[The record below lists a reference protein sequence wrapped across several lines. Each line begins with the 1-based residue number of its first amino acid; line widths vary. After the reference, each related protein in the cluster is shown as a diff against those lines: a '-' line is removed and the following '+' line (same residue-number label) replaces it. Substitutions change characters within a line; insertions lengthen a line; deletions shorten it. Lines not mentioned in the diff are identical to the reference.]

1 MSHIKKKFDTF
12 NSIMIKH
19 PPMYSLIRMP
29 EFNIKQIGFF
39 WCDHSQKLTRIKMLL
54 NNPFVNDEN
63 KEKFLASFSRYQRTI
78 NGFKKLVKLW
88 RIKKKCIV
96 YPNTTD
102 LKGNDL
108 SEYKPHLIIDLI
120 ENNTIYSFYIHDL
133 LKMWNVS
140 LKQRM
145 YVIER
150 PTKLK
155 NPYTNLEFTN
165 TNLYNIYYKALFN
178 GIRRPPLVDMHYNC
192 RFSIQLLLST
202 YGSQLREWAVTDYA
216 ENEELSLYNELIG
229 VHTDYGNLLPKL
241 RVDERFSDSIKLRQI
256 KIYRPI
262 IQAYCFMAYSNNS
275 HLISR
280 FNTLFF
286 RLIDAYN
293 KDTPRF

>member
-1 MSHIKKKFDTF
+1 
-12 NSIMIKH
+12 MIKH

-29 EFNIKQIGFF
+29 VFDIKQVAFF

-63 KEKFLASFSRYQRTI
+63 KEKFLVSFSRYQRTI

-88 RIKKKCIV
+88 RIKKKCII

-102 LKGNDL
+102 LNGNDL
-108 SEYKPHLIIDLI
+108 SEYKPHLLIDVI

-216 ENEELSLYNELIG
+216 ENDELSLYNELIG

-275 HLISR
+275 HLISH
-280 FNTLFF
+280 FNTLFL

>member
-12 NSIMIKH
+12 NVAMIKH

-29 EFNIKQIGFF
+29 EFDIKQVGFF

-63 KEKFLASFSRYQRTI
+63 KEKFLVSFSRYQRTI

-88 RIKKKCIV
+88 RIKKKCII

-108 SEYKPHLIIDLI
+108 SEYKPHLIIDVI
-120 ENNTIYSFYIHDL
+120 EDNTIYSFYIHDL

-150 PTKLK
+150 PNKLK

-178 GIRRPPLVDMHYNC
+178 GIRIPQLVNMHYNC

-202 YGSQLREWAVTDYA
+202 YGCQLREWAVTDYA

-241 RVDERFSDSIKLRQI
+241 LVDERFSDSIKLRQI

-262 IQAYCFMAYSNNS
+262 IQAYCFMVYSNNS

-286 RLIDAYN
+286 RLIDSYN
-293 KDTPRF
+293 KETPRF